1 MKIYYKKIF
10 LTLTILLFSFLS
22 VSVRTDSVCDLETL
36 KLELLQDL
44 ADNNMLDCLRI
55 IDVPHNFKENEQ
67 QRNIRLAA
75 QWDTSCSFEADSV
88 WIENMKTNYG
98 VNQLVNSAGDPVTK
112 DFEDQADMCELIRAA
127 VSKNL
132 FDIKN
137 LDMQNLPTSF
147 VDNIQCAGPKG
158 DLYGPQICAATSS
171 SFFSKA
177 SWNIFNKSSVI
188 HFDNKPQY
196 IEKEIGKGNEKNPW
210 ADSGNKLES
219 VSSLDLLPQDI
230 LDSSGAD
237 LATFINKALKGKPA
251 KIGKSAGFSGDQ
263 LVDGDINTEKSSKV
277 HHYYKRIDTLIQ
289 PEKEFKLMD
298 NGQVMFSSEGSKIL
312 MATFMVSY
320 KFNEFAQFC
329 VKLGLNEIDQPESR
343 QCLNNMKEGYINGA
357 FADKY
362 TESDV
367 RLAVMYLSSGQ
378 GEIRSDGE
386 KMNMNFGAVTFPDY
400 GIYKHKLGLDAV
412 NVMPALSF
420 TPLENFSMNINNVSE
435 KPEYFI
441 VITNFCFKMP
451 QISTFGTQ
459 MSWNGR
465 DLDDTILIRSN
476 TSEVGISNVN
486 VIQLFPGNN
495 AISVKY
501 IYQGAPFTLISSND
515 QDKYNQ
521 SITAF
526 KLPRATKV
534 KNYKLTGPVNLSATT
549 WTSLNIN
556 AKIQLASKTHIM
568 ILFHLNIKIHKTD
581 FSARLKVNGN
591 KSFKSTLGH
600 VKEEEFANI
609 QGYMVKRLPAGD
621 YEFDIEFINSSNE
634 ILQPNSEKVDN
645 QTVSIKIIQLP

>member
-10 LTLTILLFSFLS
+10 LALTILFSYLS
-22 VSVRTDSVCDLETL
+22 VSIKTDSVCDLETL

-55 IDVPHNFKENEQ
+55 IEVPHNLKENEQ

-75 QWDTSCSFEADSV
+75 QWDTSCSFEADST

-98 VNQLVNSAGDPVTK
+98 VTQLVNSAGDPVTK

-132 FDIKN
+132 FEIKN
-137 LDMQNLPTSF
+137 LDMQNLPSTF
-147 VDNIQCAGPKG
+147 VDAIQCAGPKG

-171 SFFSKA
+171 SFFSKP

-196 IEKEIGKGNEKNPW
+196 IEKEVVGGNDKNPW

-219 VSSLDLLPQDI
+219 VSSLDLLPQDV

-237 LATFINKALKGKPA
+237 LAKFINKALKGAPA
-251 KIGKSAGFSGDQ
+251 SLGGSDEGSNSGG

-277 HHYYKRIDTLIQ
+277 HHYYKRIDTSIQ
-289 PEKEFKLMD
+289 PEKDFKLMD
-298 NGQVMFSSEGSKIL
+298 NGQIMFSSEGSKIL

-329 VKLGLNEIDQPESR
+329 IKLGLNEIDQPESR

-378 GEIRSDGE
+378 GEIKSDGE
-386 KMNMNFGAVTFPDY
+386 RMNMNFGAVTFPDN
-400 GIYKHKLGLDAV
+400 GIYKHKLGLDSV
-412 NVMPALSF
+412 EVMPALSF
-420 TPLENFSMNINNVSE
+420 SPLENFSMNINNRSE

-451 QISTFGTQ
+451 QISTFGTL
-459 MSWNGR
+459 MTWNGR
-465 DLDDTILIRSN
+465 DLDDTILVRTN
-476 TSEVGISNVN
+476 TSEIGISNVN

-495 AISVKY
+495 TISVKY
-501 IYQGAPFTLISSND
+501 MYQGAQFTLISSND

-526 KLPRATKV
+526 KLPRGTKV
-534 KNYKLTGPVNLSATT
+534 RNFKITGPVNLNANS
-549 WTSLNIN
+549 WTGLNLN
-556 AKIQLASKTHIM
+556 AKISLSSKTHVM
-568 ILFHLNIKIHKTD
+568 ILFHLNVRIHKTD

-600 VKEEEFANI
+600 VKEEEYANI

-621 YEFDIEFINSSNE
+621 YDFDIEFINSSNE
-634 ILQPNSEKVDN
+634 ILQPNSEKIDN
-645 QTVSIKIIQLP
+645 QTVSIKIIELP